1 MALNHKRTK
10 RPKKP
15 KNLSQLGWAWELKLA
30 MGMGAEAGYGHGAD
44 AGHVHGAKD
53 DMDCIGHG
61 AHASMSLALPWVWS

>member
-1 MALNHKRTK
+1 
-10 RPKKP
+10 
-15 KNLSQLGWAWELKLA
+15 
-30 MGMGAEAGYGHGAD
+30 MGMGAEAGYVNGAD

>member
-1 MALNHKRTK
+1 MSCYGHEANA
-10 RPKKP
+10 
-15 KNLSQLGWAWELKLA
+15 G
-30 MGMGAEAGYGHGAD
+30 MGMGLQSHGADAVELMLAWGMGAD

>member
-30 MGMGAEAGYGHGAD
+30 MGMELMLG
-44 AGHVHGAKD
+44 
-53 DMDCIGHG
+53 
-61 AHASMSLALPWVWS
+61 MSKEPLMP